1 MAQKIQIMLA
11 GSSGSATAACI
22 AEQLEGVER
31 RFVDELRSSLP
42 CVNDLVRHIERYRG
56 KMLRPSLVL
65 AAGMATAPEATD
77 LGKDHQVVATVVEL
91 IHMATLIHDDVLDEA
106 EVRRNGK
113 TINHL
118 QGNEAAVML
127 GDYVVSHAYHLC
139 ASLDRTDI
147 ARIIAA
153 ATNQICEGE
162 LHQLANRGNWELD
175 EQTYYQIIRG
185 KTACLCGACC
195 RIGATLNDADSQTTE
210 ALYDYGERLGMAFQ
224 IVDDLL
230 DLIGSQDTVGKT
242 LGLDLAKGKLTLPLI
257 HFLSEAAQDQADQL
271 RRLLENTATTAT
283 LDRGAVKP
291 VRDMVVAAGSVE
303 HARQVARD
311 LIDQACAALGPVPD
325 SPAKSVLLDLAQA
338 LLTRQF

>member
-1 MAQKIQIMLA
+1 MLA
-11 GSSGSATAACI
+11 GSSDSAVADRI
-22 AEQLEGVER
+22 ADDLAGVER
-31 RFVDELRSSLP
+31 RFVAELRSSLP

-56 KMLRPSLVL
+56 KMLRPTLVL
-65 AAGMATAPEATD
+65 AAGMATAPDTTA
-77 LGKDHQVVATVVEL
+77 LSKAHQVVATVVEL

-106 EVRRNGK
+106 EVRRSGK

-139 ASLDRTDI
+139 SGLDRPDVT
-147 ARIIAA
+147 RIIAA

-185 KTACLCGACC
+185 KTACLCGTCC
-195 RIGATLNDADSQTTE
+195 RLGATLNDADNPTTE
-210 ALYDYGERLGMAFQ
+210 ALYDYGEKLGMAFQ

-230 DLIGSQDTVGKT
+230 DLVGSEDTVGKT

-257 HFLSEAAQDQADQL
+257 HFLSEAAKDQADQL
-271 RRLLENTATTAT
+271 RRLLENAAATRQLDTATI
-283 LDRGAVKP
+283 KP
-291 VRDMVVAAGSVE
+291 VRKLIVAAGSVD
-303 HARQVARD
+303 HARQVAGS
-311 LIDQACAALGPVPD
+311 LIDQACMALDPVSD
-325 SPAKSVLLDLAQA
+325 SPAKSVLLDVAKA
-338 LLTRQF
+338 LRTREF